1 MGVMEETDETVL
13 TEKHHPPRSTFE
25 VYNKT
30 LIFIPVDITD
40 DVVESVA
47 RKCLGS
53 PVPGGT
59 DSEALH
65 GWLLKFGED
74 SKMICTS
81 DEIFVDWIAN

>member
-1 MGVMEETDETVL
+1 MLEAYEAI
-13 TEKHHPPRSTFE
+13 P
-25 VYNKT
+25 
-30 LIFIPVDITD
+30 IFIPVDITD

-74 SKMICTS
+74 SKILRIIL
-81 DEIFVDWIAN
+81 EIFIY

>member
-1 MGVMEETDETVL
+1 M
-13 TEKHHPPRSTFE
+13 
-25 VYNKT
+25 
-30 LIFIPVDITD
+30 DITD

-74 SKMICTS
+74 SKRICTS
-81 DEIFVDWIAN
+81 DEIFVNWIAN